1 MQSDQKTKEKFSV
14 FNDEWKVVEN
24 LGEGNTA
31 KVYLCEHLK
40 DPSKKI
46 ALKLLKQEFL
56 SKGKHHIKSVE
67 QEISILSGL
76 EHKNITK
83 IIDYGSDGVVVKASG
98 KKIDNLVYLA
108 LEYIDGGILF
118 DLVQS
123 QGKMGED
130 AGRYFM
136 Y

>member
-1 MQSDQKTKEKFSV
+1 
-14 FNDEWKVVEN
+14 
-24 LGEGNTA
+24 
-31 KVYLCEHLK
+31 VYLCEHLK
-40 DPSKKI
+40 DSSKKI

-98 KKIDNLVYLA
+98 KRIENLVFIA

-123 QGKMGED
+123 QGKMGEET
-130 AGRYFM
+130 GRYFM

>member
-1 MQSDQKTKEKFSV
+1 
-14 FNDEWKVVEN
+14 
-24 LGEGNTA
+24 
-31 KVYLCEHLK
+31 VYLCDNIK

-67 QEISILSGL
+67 QEISILHGL

-83 IIDYGSDGVVVKASG
+83 IIDYGSEGVVVKASG
-98 KKIDNLVYLA
+98 KRIENLVYIM

-118 DLVQS
+118 DAVQTC
-123 QGKMGED
+123 GKMGED

-136 Y
+136 YQLTDVL